1 MKQYVVDVFTEE
13 IFSGNPAAVCVME
26 HWISDS
32 LMMKIA
38 LENNFSET
46 AFIVKEG
53 EKYHLRWFTL
63 AGEINLCGHATMA
76 SSFVIFNFFEKN
88 NTKIIFSTLSG
99 DLVVRHFKDMFEM
112 EFPSFPLKEIPVSD
126 EMIDA
131 IGAKPKA
138 AYLGEDLLC
147 VFDSEEIVR
156 KADPNM
162 EKVKKLEG
170 LLLHI
175 TAEGKTYDCVSR
187 SFAPKCGTAEDPV
200 CGRGHC
206 HIIPYWVTKL
216 SKNNLVAY
224 QASKRGGTLYCRME
238 NGKVILAGK
247 AALFSVGEL
256 FVDSGKS
263 DS

>member
-88 NTKIIFSTLSG
+88 NTKIIL
-99 DLVVRHFKDMFEM
+99 
-112 EFPSFPLKEIPVSD
+112 
-126 EMIDA
+126 
-131 IGAKPKA
+131 
-138 AYLGEDLLC
+138 
-147 VFDSEEIVR
+147 
-156 KADPNM
+156 
-162 EKVKKLEG
+162 
-170 LLLHI
+170 
-175 TAEGKTYDCVSR
+175 
-187 SFAPKCGTAEDPV
+187 
-200 CGRGHC
+200 
-206 HIIPYWVTKL
+206 
-216 SKNNLVAY
+216 
-224 QASKRGGTLYCRME
+224 
-238 NGKVILAGK
+238 
-247 AALFSVGEL
+247 
-256 FVDSGKS
+256 
-263 DS
+263 